1 MDYKERIRALRQF
14 KSAVSAGST
23 LDGVSGLSATVPG
36 RNGNAQTKFEN
47 YIDTVKKDSRKIS
60 KRRVEFLSK
69 IDVIIARIQAQFD
82 AEFQLNSLYL
92 YITYDED
99 PIKDRT
105 ERWKTIKNLPIDKS
119 VKQALLARV

>member
-1 MDYKERIRALRQF
+1 MDYKERIRALRYF
-14 KSAVSAGST
+14 KSAVSSGST
-23 LDGVSGLSATVPG
+23 RDGVSSLSVAVPDW
-36 RNGNAQTKFEN
+36 NGNAQLKFEN
-47 YIDTVKKDSRKIS
+47 YINTVKKDSQKIS
-60 KRRVEFLSK
+60 KRKAEFLSK
-69 IDVIIARIQAQFD
+69 IDAIIARIQAQFD

-119 VKQALLARV
+119 VKRALLSRI